1 VSNIK
6 FGSYALRIFHL
17 SATHRKQFRAFTYAE
32 GWGLRVARKAGSDQ
46 TDPDPL
52 VFHLNVTLVSL
63 LYRRN
68 PNIAHCSIPI
78 SEI

>member
-6 FGSYALRIFHL
+6 FRRHALRIFYSPAAHG
-17 SATHRKQFRAFTYAE
+17 KQIRSFTYAE
-32 GWGLRVARKAGSDQ
+32 GWGLCVARKAGSDQ

-52 VFHLNVTLVSL
+52 VFHLSVTLVSL

-68 PNIAHCSIPI
+68 PMEEHCSIPI
-78 SEI
+78 SES